1 MRKNKRLVERRL
13 LGATSLSLMTILAWN
28 YLGLRSALAVQTLAD
43 KVRSKDPLLIFLA
56 ETKIREGK

>member
-1 MRKNKRLVERRL
+1 M

-56 ETKIREGK
+56 ETKIGEGK